1 MKILKSEQYTKD
13 YKKKI
18 CKVHK
23 YDEMERIRNIEEL
36 IIDSNNL
43 KDLIENPLAIVY
55 HIEKKKGNLK
65 EIYTARVNGKI
76 RLYMKPCGEYPYDRI
91 EITSIEFIKIDDR
104 HYNEG

>member
-55 HIEKKKGNLK
+55 HIEKKYPASGDKIIMMTENVNDDMEISVARCSEGN
-65 EIYTARVNGKI
+65 I
-76 RLYMKPCGEYPYDRI
+76 
-91 EITSIEFIKIDDR
+91 S
-104 HYNEG
+104 